1 MKVAI
6 QVTVSIP
13 NSSLLIP
20 NSHIVYEQEQI
31 KPYGEEGTKREQ
43 VEQMFDN
50 IAHSYDTLNH
60 TLSFGVDKIWRNNAI
75 DYLQPFFPQKT
86 NTPNGSPSP
95 LGGGREGAILDI
107 ATGTGD
113 FAILAAQKLHPQRI
127 VGCDISEGMM
137 QIGRE
142 KVAKLGLSDT
152 ITFQN
157 EDCAKMSFETGSF
170 DAVISAF
177 ALRNF
182 QNLDE
187 CLKEMHRVLK
197 DDGHFAVVDL
207 CTPVSF
213 PMKQF
218 FFIYKKVVMP
228 VLGKLF
234 SKDNT
239 AYSYLPETMDAVPQ
253 AERMQSIIQQAGFH
267 NVNFK
272 RLAFGMCILYTAEK

>member
-1 MKVAI
+1 MYK
-6 QVTVSIP
+6 
-13 NSSLLIP
+13 
-20 NSHIVYEQEQI
+20 QEQI

-60 TLSFGVDKIWRNNAI
+60 TLSFGVDRIWRNNAI
-75 DYLQPFFPQKT
+75 DFLLKNRT
-86 NTPNGSPSP
+86 STDSV
-95 LGGGREGAILDI
+95 LDI

-113 FAILAAQKLHPQRI
+113 FAIRAAQKLHPQRI

-142 KVAKLGLSDT
+142 KVAKLRLSDI

-157 EDCAKMSFETGSF
+157 EDCAKMSFETNSF

-197 DDGHFAVVDL
+197 EDGHLSVVDL

-218 FFIYKKVVMP
+218 FWLYKKGVMP

-253 AERMQSIIQQAGFH
+253 AERMQRIIQQAGFH

>member
-1 MKVAI
+1 M
-6 QVTVSIP
+6 
-13 NSSLLIP
+13 
-20 NSHIVYEQEQI
+20 YEQEQI

-75 DYLQPFFPQKT
+75 DYLQPFF
-86 NTPNGSPSP
+86 SSP

-113 FAILAAQKLHPQRI
+113 FAIRAVQKLNAHKV
-127 VGCDISEGMM
+127 VGIDISEGMM
-137 QIGRE
+137 AIGRE
-142 KVAKLGLSDT
+142 KVEKLGLSDR
-152 ITFQN
+152 ITFQK
-157 EDCAKMSFETGSF
+157 EDCAKMSFPDNSF

-187 CLKEMHRVLK
+187 CLKEMHRVLNEN
-197 DDGHFAVVDL
+197 GHLSVIDL
-207 CTPVSF
+207 CAPVSF
-213 PMKQF
+213 PMKQLF
-218 FFIYKKVVMP
+218 WLYKKAVMP
-228 VLGKLF
+228 TLGKLL
-234 SKDNT
+234 SKDKT
-239 AYSYLPETMDAVPQ
+239 AYTYLPDTMDAVPQ
-253 AERMQSIIQQAGFH
+253 AERMQHIIQQAGFH
-267 NVNFK
+267 NVNFR

>member
-1 MKVAI
+1 M
-6 QVTVSIP
+6 
-13 NSSLLIP
+13 
-20 NSHIVYEQEQI
+20 YEQEQI
-31 KPYGEEGTKREQ
+31 KPYGEEGSKREQ

-60 TLSFGVDKIWRNNAI
+60 TLSFGVDKIWRKAAI
-75 DYLQPFFPQKT
+75 DFLQPFFSQKT
-86 NTPNGSPSP
+86 NTPNGLPP
-95 LGGGREGAILDI
+95 HYGGGLGRGSVLDI

-113 FAILAAQKLHPQRI
+113 FAILAYDKLKANRI
-127 VGCDISEGMM
+127 VGIDISEGMM
-137 QIGRE
+137 AIGKE
-142 KVAKLGLSDT
+142 KVEKLGLADH
-152 ITFQN
+152 ITFQK
-157 EDCAKMSFETGSF
+157 EDCARMSFADDSF

-197 DDGHFAVVDL
+197 DDGHFSVVDL

-213 PMKQF
+213 PMKQLF
-218 FFIYKKVVMP
+218 WLYKKAIMP
-228 VLGKLF
+228 TLGKLL
-234 SKDNT
+234 SKDQT
-239 AYSYLPETMDAVPQ
+239 AYTYLPDTMDAVPQ
-253 AERMQSIIQQAGFH
+253 AERMQHIIEQAGFH

>member
-1 MKVAI
+1 M
-6 QVTVSIP
+6 
-13 NSSLLIP
+13 
-20 NSHIVYEQEQI
+20 YEQEQI

-60 TLSFGVDKIWRNNAI
+60 TLSFGVDRIWRKNAI
-75 DYLQPFFPQKT
+75 NFLLKNRTSTD
-86 NTPNGSPSP
+86 SV
-95 LGGGREGAILDI
+95 LDI

-113 FAILAAQKLHPQRI
+113 FAILACQKLHPKKV

-137 QIGRE
+137 AIGRE
-142 KVAKLGLSDT
+142 KVKASGLSDI

-187 CLKEMHRVLK
+187 CLKEMHRVLA
-197 DDGHFAVVDL
+197 DDGHLSVVDL

-213 PMKQF
+213 PMKQLF
-218 FFIYKKVVMP
+218 AIYSGT
-228 VLGKLF
+228 VLPLYGRLI
-234 SKDNT
+234 SHDSN
-239 AYSYLPETMDAVPQ
+239 AYSYLNKTIAAFPQGETMVEILRRVGF
-253 AERMQSIIQQAGFH
+253 AEASFT
-267 NVNFK
+267 
-272 RLAFGMCILYTAEK
+272 RLTFGICTMYFARK

>member
-1 MKVAI
+1 M
-6 QVTVSIP
+6 
-13 NSSLLIP
+13 
-20 NSHIVYEQEQI
+20 YEQEQI

-60 TLSFGVDKIWRNNAI
+60 TLSFGVDKIWRKNAI
-75 DYLQPFFPQKT
+75 NFLLKNRTSTD
-86 NTPNGSPSP
+86 SV
-95 LGGGREGAILDI
+95 LDI

-137 QIGRE
+137 AIGRE
-142 KVAKLGLSDT
+142 KVKELGFSDI

-187 CLKEMHRVLK
+187 CLKEMHRVLAP
-197 DDGHFAVVDL
+197 DGHLSVVDL

-213 PMKQF
+213 PMKQLF
-218 FFIYKKVVMP
+218 YVYKKVVMP
-228 VLGKLF
+228 LLGKLF
-234 SKDNT
+234 SKDKT

-253 AERMQSIIQQAGFH
+253 AERMQRIIQQAGFH

-272 RLAFGMCILYTAEK
+272 RLAFGMCILYTATK

>member
-1 MKVAI
+1 M
-6 QVTVSIP
+6 
-13 NSSLLIP
+13 
-20 NSHIVYEQEQI
+20 YEQEQI

-60 TLSFGVDKIWRNNAI
+60 TLSFGVDRIWRNNAI
-75 DYLQPFFPQKT
+75 DFLLKNRT
-86 NTPNGSPSP
+86 STDSV
-95 LGGGREGAILDI
+95 LDI

-197 DDGHFAVVDL
+197 EDGHLSVVDL

-213 PMKQF
+213 PMKQLF
-218 FFIYKKVVMP
+218 YIYKKVVMP

-267 NVNFK
+267 DVNFK

>member
-1 MKVAI
+1 MYK
-6 QVTVSIP
+6 
-13 NSSLLIP
+13 
-20 NSHIVYEQEQI
+20 QEQI

-60 TLSFGVDKIWRNNAI
+60 TLSFGVDRIWRNNAI
-75 DYLQPFFPQKT
+75 DFLLKNRT
-86 NTPNGSPSP
+86 STD
-95 LGGGREGAILDI
+95 RVLDI

-142 KVAKLGLSDT
+142 KVAKLRLSDI

-157 EDCAKMSFETGSF
+157 EDCAKMSFETNSF

-187 CLKEMHRVLK
+187 CLKEMHRVLAP
-197 DDGHFAVVDL
+197 DGHLSVVDL

-213 PMKQF
+213 PMKQLF
-218 FFIYKKVVMP
+218 YVYKKVVMP
-228 VLGKLF
+228 LLGKLF
-234 SKDNT
+234 SKDRT

-253 AERMQSIIQQAGFH
+253 AERMQRIIQQAGFH

-272 RLAFGMCILYTAEK
+272 RLAFGMCILYTATK

>member
-1 MKVAI
+1 M
-6 QVTVSIP
+6 
-13 NSSLLIP
+13 
-20 NSHIVYEQEQI
+20 YEQEQI

-75 DYLQPFFPQKT
+75 DFLLKKRT
-86 NTPNGSPSP
+86 STDSV
-95 LGGGREGAILDI
+95 LDI

-142 KVAKLGLSDT
+142 KVAKLRLSDI

-157 EDCAKMSFETGSF
+157 EDCAKMSFETNSF

-197 DDGHFAVVDL
+197 EDGHLSVVDL

-218 FFIYKKVVMP
+218 FWLYKKGVMP

-253 AERMQSIIQQAGFH
+253 AERMQSIILQAGFH

>member
-1 MKVAI
+1 MYK
-6 QVTVSIP
+6 
-13 NSSLLIP
+13 
-20 NSHIVYEQEQI
+20 QEQI
-31 KPYGEEGTKREQ
+31 KPYGEEGTKRDQ

-60 TLSFGVDKIWRNNAI
+60 TLSFGVDRIWRNNAI
-75 DYLQPFFPQKT
+75 DFLLKNRT
-86 NTPNGSPSP
+86 STDSV
-95 LGGGREGAILDI
+95 LDI

-142 KVAKLGLSDT
+142 KVAKLRLSDI

-157 EDCAKMSFETGSF
+157 EDCAKMSFETNSF

-187 CLKEMHRVLK
+187 CLMEI
-197 DDGHFAVVDL
+197 
-207 CTPVSF
+207 S
-213 PMKQF
+213 
-218 FFIYKKVVMP
+218 
-228 VLGKLF
+228 
-234 SKDNT
+234 
-239 AYSYLPETMDAVPQ
+239 
-253 AERMQSIIQQAGFH
+253 
-267 NVNFK
+267 
-272 RLAFGMCILYTAEK
+272 

>member
-1 MKVAI
+1 M
-6 QVTVSIP
+6 
-13 NSSLLIP
+13 
-20 NSHIVYEQEQI
+20 YEQEQI

-75 DYLQPFFPQKT
+75 DFLLKKRT
-86 NTPNGSPSP
+86 STDSV
-95 LGGGREGAILDI
+95 LDI

-157 EDCAKMSFETGSF
+157 EDCAKMSFDTGSF

-197 DDGHFAVVDL
+197 DDGHLSVVDL

-213 PMKQF
+213 PMKQLF
-218 FFIYKKVVMP
+218 YIYKKVVMS

-267 NVNFK
+267 DVNFK

>member
-1 MKVAI
+1 M
-6 QVTVSIP
+6 
-13 NSSLLIP
+13 
-20 NSHIVYEQEQI
+20 YEQEQI

-75 DYLQPFFPQKT
+75 VFLLKKRTSTD
-86 NTPNGSPSP
+86 SV
-95 LGGGREGAILDI
+95 LDI

-142 KVAKLGLSDT
+142 KVEKLGLSDT

-187 CLKEMHRVLK
+187 CLREMHRVLK
-197 DDGHFAVVDL
+197 EDGHLSVVDL

-213 PMKQF
+213 PMKQLF
-218 FFIYKKVVMP
+218 WLYKKGVMP

-239 AYSYLPETMDAVPQ
+239 AYSYLPDTMDAVPQ

-267 NVNFK
+267 NVNYK

>member
-1 MKVAI
+1 M
-6 QVTVSIP
+6 
-13 NSSLLIP
+13 
-20 NSHIVYEQEQI
+20 YEQEQI

-60 TLSFGVDKIWRNNAI
+60 TLSFGVDRIWRNNAI
-75 DYLQPFFPQKT
+75 DFLLKNRT
-86 NTPNGSPSP
+86 STDSV
-95 LGGGREGAILDI
+95 LDI

-142 KVAKLGLSDT
+142 KVAKLRLSDI

-157 EDCAKMSFETGSF
+157 EDCAKMSFETNSF

-197 DDGHFAVVDL
+197 EDGHLSVVDL

-218 FFIYKKVVMP
+218 FWLYKKGVMP

-253 AERMQSIIQQAGFH
+253 AERMQRIIQQAGFH

>member
-1 MKVAI
+1 M
-6 QVTVSIP
+6 
-13 NSSLLIP
+13 
-20 NSHIVYEQEQI
+20 YEQEQI

-60 TLSFGVDKIWRNNAI
+60 TLSFGVDRIWRKNAI
-75 DYLQPFFPQKT
+75 NFLLKNRTSTD
-86 NTPNGSPSP
+86 SV
-95 LGGGREGAILDI
+95 LDI

-113 FAILAAQKLHPQRI
+113 FAILACQKLHPKKV

-137 QIGRE
+137 AIGRE
-142 KVAKLGLSDT
+142 KVKALGLSDI

-187 CLKEMHRVLK
+187 CLKEMHRVLA
-197 DDGHFAVVDL
+197 DDGHLSVVDL

-213 PMKQF
+213 PMKQLF
-218 FFIYKKVVMP
+218 YIYKKVVMP
-228 VLGKLF
+228 LLGKLF
-234 SKDNT
+234 SKDKT

-253 AERMQSIIQQAGFH
+253 AEHMQGIIQQAGFH

>member
-1 MKVAI
+1 M
-6 QVTVSIP
+6 
-13 NSSLLIP
+13 
-20 NSHIVYEQEQI
+20 YEQEQI

-60 TLSFGVDKIWRNNAI
+60 TLSFGVDRIWRNNAI
-75 DYLQPFFPQKT
+75 DFLLKNRT
-86 NTPNGSPSP
+86 STDSV
-95 LGGGREGAILDI
+95 LDI

-113 FAILAAQKLHPQRI
+113 FAILAVKKLHPQRI

-142 KVAKLGLSDT
+142 KVAKLRLSDI

-157 EDCAKMSFETGSF
+157 EDCAKMSFETNSF

-197 DDGHFAVVDL
+197 EDGHLSVVDL

-213 PMKQF
+213 PMKQLF
-218 FFIYKKVVMP
+218 YVYKKVVMP
-228 VLGKLF
+228 LLGKLF
-234 SKDNT
+234 SKDKT

-253 AERMQSIIQQAGFH
+253 AERMQRIIQQAGFH

-272 RLAFGMCILYTAEK
+272 RLAFGMCILYTATK

>member
-1 MKVAI
+1 M
-6 QVTVSIP
+6 
-13 NSSLLIP
+13 
-20 NSHIVYEQEQI
+20 YEQEQI

-43 VEQMFDN
+43 VELMFDN

-75 DYLQPFFPQKT
+75 DFLLKNRT
-86 NTPNGSPSP
+86 STDSV
-95 LGGGREGAILDI
+95 LDI

-127 VGCDISEGMM
+127 VGCDISKGMM

-142 KVAKLGLSDT
+142 KVAKLRLSDI

-157 EDCAKMSFETGSF
+157 EDCAKMSFETNSF

-197 DDGHFAVVDL
+197 EDGHLSVVDL

-218 FFIYKKVVMP
+218 FWLYKKGVMP

-253 AERMQSIIQQAGFH
+253 AERMQSIILQAGFH

>member
-1 MKVAI
+1 M
-6 QVTVSIP
+6 
-13 NSSLLIP
+13 
-20 NSHIVYEQEQI
+20 YEQEQI

-75 DYLQPFFPQKT
+75 DFLLKKRT
-86 NTPNGSPSP
+86 STDSV
-95 LGGGREGAILDI
+95 LDI

-157 EDCAKMSFETGSF
+157 EDCAKMSFDTGSF

-197 DDGHFAVVDL
+197 DDGHLSVVDL

-213 PMKQF
+213 PMKQLF
-218 FFIYKKVVMP
+218 YIYKKVVMP

-267 NVNFK
+267 DVNFK

>member
-1 MKVAI
+1 MYK
-6 QVTVSIP
+6 
-13 NSSLLIP
+13 
-20 NSHIVYEQEQI
+20 QEQI

-60 TLSFGVDKIWRNNAI
+60 TLSFGVDRIWRNNAI
-75 DYLQPFFPQKT
+75 DFLLKNRT
-86 NTPNGSPSP
+86 STDSV
-95 LGGGREGAILDI
+95 LDI

-137 QIGRE
+137 LIGRE
-142 KVAKLGLSDT
+142 KVAKLRLSDI

-157 EDCAKMSFETGSF
+157 EDCAKMSFDTNSF

-187 CLKEMHRVLK
+187 CLMEMHRVLK
-197 DDGHFAVVDL
+197 EDGHLSVVDL

-218 FFIYKKVVMP
+218 FWLYKKGVMP

-253 AERMQSIIQQAGFH
+253 AERMQSIILQAGFH

>member
-1 MKVAI
+1 M
-6 QVTVSIP
+6 
-13 NSSLLIP
+13 
-20 NSHIVYEQEQI
+20 YEQEQI

-60 TLSFGVDKIWRNNAI
+60 TLSFGVDKIWRKNAI
-75 DYLQPFFPQKT
+75 NFLLKNRTSTD
-86 NTPNGSPSP
+86 SV
-95 LGGGREGAILDI
+95 LDI

-142 KVAKLGLSDT
+142 KVEKLGLSDT

-197 DDGHFAVVDL
+197 DDGHLSVVDL

-213 PMKQF
+213 PMKQLF
-218 FFIYKKVVMP
+218 SIYKKVVMP

>member
-1 MKVAI
+1 MYK
-6 QVTVSIP
+6 
-13 NSSLLIP
+13 
-20 NSHIVYEQEQI
+20 QEQI

-43 VEQMFDN
+43 VELMFDN

-75 DYLQPFFPQKT
+75 DFLLKNRT
-86 NTPNGSPSP
+86 STDSV
-95 LGGGREGAILDI
+95 LDI

-142 KVAKLGLSDT
+142 KVAKLRLSDI

-157 EDCAKMSFETGSF
+157 EDCAKMSFETNSF

-197 DDGHFAVVDL
+197 EDGHLSVVDL

-218 FFIYKKVVMP
+218 FWLYKKGVMP

-253 AERMQSIIQQAGFH
+253 AERMQSIILQAGFH

>member
-1 MKVAI
+1 MYK
-6 QVTVSIP
+6 
-13 NSSLLIP
+13 
-20 NSHIVYEQEQI
+20 QEQI

-60 TLSFGVDKIWRNNAI
+60 TLSFGVDRIWRNNAI
-75 DYLQPFFPQKT
+75 DFLLKNRT
-86 NTPNGSPSP
+86 STDSV
-95 LGGGREGAILDI
+95 LDI

-142 KVAKLGLSDT
+142 KVAKLRLSDI

-157 EDCAKMSFETGSF
+157 EDCAKMSFETNSF

-197 DDGHFAVVDL
+197 EDGHLSVVDL

-218 FFIYKKVVMP
+218 FWLYKKGVMP

-253 AERMQSIIQQAGFH
+253 AERMQRIIQQAGFH

>member
-1 MKVAI
+1 
-6 QVTVSIP
+6 
-13 NSSLLIP
+13 
-20 NSHIVYEQEQI
+20 
-31 KPYGEEGTKREQ
+31 
-43 VEQMFDN
+43 MFDN

-60 TLSFGVDKIWRNNAI
+60 TLSFGVDRIWRKNAI
-75 DYLQPFFPQKT
+75 NFLLKNRTSTD
-86 NTPNGSPSP
+86 SV
-95 LGGGREGAILDI
+95 LDI

-113 FAILAAQKLHPQRI
+113 FAILACQKLHPKKV

-137 QIGRE
+137 AIGRE
-142 KVAKLGLSDT
+142 KVKASGLSDI

-187 CLKEMHRVLK
+187 CLKEMHRVLA
-197 DDGHFAVVDL
+197 DDGHLSVVDL

-213 PMKQF
+213 PMKQLF
-218 FFIYKKVVMP
+218 YIYKKVVMP
-228 VLGKLF
+228 LLGKLF
-234 SKDNT
+234 SKDKT

-253 AERMQSIIQQAGFH
+253 AERMQGIIQQAGFH

>member
-1 MKVAI
+1 M
-6 QVTVSIP
+6 
-13 NSSLLIP
+13 
-20 NSHIVYEQEQI
+20 YEQEQI

-60 TLSFGVDKIWRNNAI
+60 TLSFGVDRIWRNNAI
-75 DYLQPFFPQKT
+75 DFLLKNRT
-86 NTPNGSPSP
+86 STDSV
-95 LGGGREGAILDI
+95 LDI

-142 KVAKLGLSDT
+142 KVAKLRLSDI

-157 EDCAKMSFETGSF
+157 EDCAKMSFETNSF

-197 DDGHFAVVDL
+197 EDGHLSVVDL

-218 FFIYKKVVMP
+218 FWLYKKGVMP

-234 SKDNT
+234 SKDST
-239 AYSYLPETMDAVPQ
+239 AYSYLPDTMDAVPQ